1 MFFDCLANQGCVV
14 LGVILATPEVR
25 PYLLICQIVFKAKH
39 KQAKLVACQVLTC
52 IFFDLLRRDVWLGFF
67 GVLFVLCVIIR
78 FQECKEDLLNI
89 HRAERLP
96 RLIFCDFGV
105 YRVE

>member
-14 LGVILATPEVR
+14 LGVILATPDVS

-39 KQAKLVACQVLTC
+39 EQTELVACQGLTC
-52 IFFDLLRRDVWLGFF
+52 IFFDLLRRDVRLGFF
-67 GVLFVLCVIIR
+67 GVLIALCVLIR
-78 FQECKEDLLNI
+78 FQESKEDLLNI

-96 RLIFCDFGV
+96 RLIFLRF
-105 YRVE
+105 RRISR

>member
-14 LGVILATPEVR
+14 LGVILATPDVS

-39 KQAKLVACQVLTC
+39 EQTELVACQGLTC
-52 IFFDLLRRDVWLGFF
+52 IFFDLLRRDVRLGFF
-67 GVLFVLCVIIR
+67 GVLIR
-78 FQECKEDLLNI
+78 FQESKEDLLNI

-96 RLIFCDFGV
+96 RLIFAISAYIALNNF
-105 YRVE
+105 R